1 LREGRAGVHADDD
14 TEEGDLTLAFKAWT
28 WFASIVI
35 GDEW

>member
-14 TEEGDLTLAFKAWT
+14 TEEGDATLNFRWT
-28 WFASIVI
+28 WFDSIFI